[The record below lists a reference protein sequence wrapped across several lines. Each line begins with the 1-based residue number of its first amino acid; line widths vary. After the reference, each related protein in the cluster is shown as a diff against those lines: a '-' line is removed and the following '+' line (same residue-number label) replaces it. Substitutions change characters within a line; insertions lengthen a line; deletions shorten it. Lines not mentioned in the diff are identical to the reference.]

1 MVSSEGSGSVRP
13 GAQRVV
19 SPRALKPALEASATR
34 ASAVAGS
41 GCLTA
46 SSSAP
51 TQIGCPSSVERR
63 NRAHAP
69 TATAAASAAASSGL
83 VTATTL
89 DCVAGQVPSV
99 EEKLKGLPA
108 KPGVYLFRDARGQVL
123 YIGKAKSLRPRVR
136 SYFQKGETRATIAQ
150 LPERVADLEVIVTD
164 TEVEALHLEQNLV
177 KRHRPPFNVRLRD
190 DKSFPYIAVTVE
202 DEYPRVMF
210 TRERH
215 RRGVVYFGP
224 YANAKKVR
232 ETLDVLN
239 RVFPYRPCEG
249 PQPGRHSG
257 IPCLDY
263 HIERC
268 LAPCV
273 GYVSKEDYRKVID
286 GVIEFLSGETRPI
299 VGELEEKM
307 KGAADQERFEEAARY
322 RNRLFAVSHLAERQA
337 ADKRAVGTIDVIG
350 IAAEDDRAAVQV
362 FPLRDGKL
370 IDRYSFHLE
379 NVEGK
384 DTATLLEAFVLEY
397 YGSAPSVPPQI
408 VVPREVGET
417 AALAE
422 FLTERRGSRVEVR
435 APERGEKRRLQEL
448 AAQNARLALES
459 EAVAVEQTRL
469 RRVEALEE
477 LREALNLESLPLRI
491 ECYDISN
498 IQEESPVGSMVV
510 FQDAV
515 PKKAHYRK
523 FGIKRAEGQ
532 DDYAALAQ
540 VVSRRFARM
549 RDVADEEYDESFAAT
564 PNLVVVDGGKGQLSA
579 VLAAMQAYDLPRV
592 AVISLAKRAEEV
604 FVPDRTEPIVLDRH
618 SPGLQLLQRI
628 RDEAHRFALGFHRQ
642 RRDAKAK
649 ESIFDTLP
657 GVGPARRRALLQH
670 FGSAERFLAAS
681 QEELEGVPGIPAKT
695 ARSIYAQLHKAGRA

>member
-1 MVSSEGSGSVRP
+1 VSG
-13 GAQRVV
+13 
-19 SPRALKPALEASATR
+19 
-34 ASAVAGS
+34 
-41 GCLTA
+41 
-46 SSSAP
+46 
-51 TQIGCPSSVERR
+51 QISNV
-63 NRAHAP
+63 
-69 TATAAASAAASSGL
+69 
-83 VTATTL
+83 
-89 DCVAGQVPSV
+89 Q
-99 EEKLKGLPA
+99 EKLKALPT
-108 KPGVYLFRDARGQVL
+108 KPGVYLFRDARGEVL

-136 SYFQKGETRATIAQ
+136 SYFQKGESRAAIAQ
-150 LPERVADLEVIVTD
+150 LPGRVADLEVIVTD

-249 PQPGRHSG
+249 PKPGRHSG

-286 GVIEFLSGETRPI
+286 SVIEFLSGDTRPI
-299 VGELEEKM
+299 VRELEAKM
-307 KGAADQERFEEAARY
+307 KRAAEDERFEEAARY
-322 RNRLFAVSHLAERQA
+322 RNRLFAVRHLAERQG
-337 ADKRAVGTIDVIG
+337 ADKRAVGTVDVIG
-350 IAAEDDRAAVQV
+350 LAGAGDRAAVQV

-379 NVEGK
+379 NVEGQ
-384 DTATLLEAFVLEY
+384 DTATMLEAFVLEY

-408 VVPREVGET
+408 VVPRAVGET
-417 AALAE
+417 SVLAE

-448 AAQNARLALES
+448 ATQNARLALES
-459 EAVAVEQTRL
+459 EHAAVEQTRL

-523 FGIKRAEGQ
+523 FGIKGAEGQ
-532 DDYAALAQ
+532 DDYAALAE

-549 RDVADEEYDESFAAT
+549 RDVADAEYDEGFSAT

-579 VLAAMQAYDLPRV
+579 VLVAMQAYDLPRV

-604 FVPDRTEPIVLDRH
+604 FVPDRFEPIVLERH
-618 SPGLQLLQRI
+618 SPGLQLLQRV

-642 RRDAKAK
+642 RRETKAK

-657 GVGPARRRALLQH
+657 GVGPVRRRALLNH
-670 FGSAERFLAAS
+670 FGSAERFLAAT
-681 QEELEGVPGIPAKT
+681 QEELEGVPGMPAKT